1 MLQRILLALGL
12 CAFLS
17 IWAAP
22 VFAEP
27 TDADKTRARE
37 LLDEGDAFV
46 EKNDLAQALG
56 KYEQAHQIM
65 GVPTTGIEVARTL
78 SRLGRLVAAK
88 KVADQVVAIPR
99 RATDPSPFVE
109 ARTEADQLSKQLA
122 GRIPSMA
129 VVFEGLAEGAQ
140 PRLFIDG
147 SEVPDPTSTKARD
160 VEPGKHRIEGRAGN
174 QIRTSNVELSEG
186 ATETVTLRFQLSQ
199 EENTPGSGG
208 AGVSGGTKSK
218 PSSGKRTLGWV
229 VGGIGIA
236 GLAVAG
242 ITGAII
248 LSKDGKIDD
257 NCPDKRCND
266 EGFDQVE
273 SNRSLLVVNAI
284 AWGVGIVGTGVGA
297 YLILSSKPESET
309 TATASPLPGGGALTF
324 RRRF

>member
-1 MLQRILLALGL
+1 MLYRILFALGL
-12 CAFLS
+12 CALLS
-17 IWAAP
+17 SWTAP
-22 VFAEP
+22 AFAEP
-27 TDADKTRARE
+27 SDADKTRARE
-37 LLDEGDAFV
+37 LLDEGDALV

-56 KYEQAHQIM
+56 KYEAAHQIM

-99 RATDPSPFVE
+99 RATDPSPFVD
-109 ARTEADQLSKQLA
+109 ARTEAGQLSKQLA

-129 VVFEGLAEGAQ
+129 VVFEGLAGADQ

-147 SEVPDPTSTKARD
+147 NEVPDPTSTAPRD
-160 VEPGKHRIEGRAGN
+160 VDPGKHRVEGRAGN
-174 QIRTSNVELSEG
+174 QIRTSDVELSEG
-186 ATETVTLRFQLSQ
+186 ATETVTLRFQLDQSQ
-199 EENTPGSGG
+199 NTATGGG
-208 AGVSGGTKSK
+208 ASVGTKPK
-218 PSSGKRTLGWV
+218 PGNGKRTAGWV

-242 ITGAII
+242 VTGAII
-248 LSKDGKIDD
+248 LSRDGKIDD

>member
-1 MLQRILLALGL
+1 MLHRLLLLLGL
-12 CAFLS
+12 SLFLS
-17 IWAAP
+17 TLTQS

-27 TDADKTRARE
+27 TDVEKTRARE
-37 LLDEGDAFV
+37 LLDEGDALV

-56 KYEQAHQIM
+56 KYEAAHAIM

-78 SRLGRLVAAK
+78 SRLGRLVAARQ
-88 KVADQVVAIPR
+88 VADQIVAMPR
-99 RATDPSPFVE
+99 RATDPTPFVE
-109 ARTEADQLSKQLA
+109 ARDEASRLSKQLS
-122 GRIPSMA
+122 GRIPSLA
-129 VVFEGLAEGAQ
+129 VVFEGLPEGQ
-140 PRLFIDG
+140 EPQLLIDG
-147 SEVPDPTSTKARD
+147 AEVAEPRSTTPRD
-160 VEPGKHRIEGRAGN
+160 VDPGKHRVEGRAGG
-174 QIRTSNVELSEG
+174 QIRTSDVELGEG
-186 ATETVTLRFQLSQ
+186 AAETVTLRFQVSQ
-199 EENTPGSGG
+199 SENAGSSG
-208 AGVSGGTKSK
+208 AGPGLGKK
-218 PSSGKRTLGWV
+218 AKAGNGKRTAGWV

-242 ITGAII
+242 VTGAII
-248 LSKDGKIDD
+248 LSRDGKIDD

-309 TATASPLPGGGALTF
+309 TATATPLPGGGALSF